1 VQRAAAVFNRFSFFD
16 VAVLPLLNSEFVQ
29 PSLSSEGKSVRA
41 ETRHQL
47 KQDAFSRVTIGAAE
61 KTADWTVEHRSTL
74 IIATVVAVLLVGGV
88 IGGWY
93 YLNAQDQKA
102 SLDLSIAVRTM
113 DTQLRPAGT
122 PEQPD
127 FPTFTSA
134 KERADAA
141 RKQFQAIVDKYPHT
155 RSADM
160 AHYFLG
166 VTSQTLSDNAT
177 AERNFKEVASVGN
190 RDLAS
195 VAKNALAALYGQSNR
210 TKDAV
215 TLYQELINKPT
226 TSVSKV
232 TAQLQL
238 AELYQNSNK
247 PLDAKR
253 IYEQIKKENPGNEAG
268 EIATQKLA
276 QLK

>member
-1 VQRAAAVFNRFSFFD
+1 
-16 VAVLPLLNSEFVQ
+16 
-29 PSLSSEGKSVRA
+29 VRA

-61 KTADWTVEHRSTL
+61 KTADWTVEHRTTL
-74 IIATVVAVLLVGGV
+74 IISVVVAVILIGGV
-88 IGGWY
+88 AGGWY
-93 YLNAQDQKA
+93 YLNVQDEKA
-102 SLDLSIAVRTM
+102 SLDLNQAVRTLG
-113 DTQLRPAGT
+113 TQLRPAGS

-134 KERADAA
+134 KERAEAA
-141 RKQFQAIVDKYPHT
+141 QKKFQAIVDNYPHT
-155 RSADM
+155 RTADM

-166 VTSQTLSDNAT
+166 VTAVELSDNAA
-177 AERNFKEVASVGN
+177 AERNFKQVASAGNREVASLAK
-190 RDLAS
+190 DALAS
-195 VAKNALAALYGQSNR
+195 LYGQTNR
-210 TKDAV
+210 TKEAV
-215 TLYQELINKPT
+215 ALYQELINKPT

-238 AELYQNSNK
+238 AELYQNANQ

-253 IYEQIKKENPGNEAG
+253 IYEQIKKENPSSEAG
-268 EIATQKLA
+268 ELATQKLA

>member
-1 VQRAAAVFNRFSFFD
+1 M
-16 VAVLPLLNSEFVQ
+16 
-29 PSLSSEGKSVRA
+29 RA

-61 KTADWTVEHRSTL
+61 KTADWTVEHRTTL
-74 IIATVVAVLLVGGV
+74 IISVVVAVILIGGV
-88 IGGWY
+88 AGGWY
-93 YLNAQDQKA
+93 YLNLQDEKA
-102 SLDLSIAVRTM
+102 SLDLNQAVRTLG
-113 DTQLRPAGT
+113 TQLRPAGT

-134 KERADAA
+134 QERAQAA
-141 RKQFQAIVDKYPHT
+141 QKKFQAIVDSYPHT
-155 RSADM
+155 RTADM

-166 VTSQTLSDNAT
+166 VTAVELSDNAA
-177 AERNFKEVASVGN
+177 AERNFKQVSSAGNREVASLAK
-190 RDLAS
+190 DALAS
-195 VAKNALAALYGQSNR
+195 LYGQTNR
-210 TKDAV
+210 TKDAIS
-215 TLYQELINKPT
+215 LYQELINKPT

-238 AELYQNSNK
+238 AELYQAANQ

-253 IYEQIKKENPGNEAG
+253 IFEQIKKENPSSEAG
-268 EIATQKLA
+268 ELAAQKLA